1 MHKGAQH
8 YHQIKLLKLSAK
20 ICRKV
25 LETKKPPLNTLPW
38 MKVLDLSTM
47 KEVDRCVCMIFA

>member
-8 YHQIKLLKLSAK
+8 YQQIKLLKLSAK
-20 ICRKV
+20 ICREV
-25 LETKKPPLNTLPW
+25 LETQKKPLKTLPW
-38 MKVLDLSTM
+38 MKVLDLSMM